1 MPAPAKSPP
10 AVRFGS
16 FELDLTS
23 GELRKDGQKITLPPK
38 AFAVLKALVERPG
51 EVVTREDLRA
61 RLWAGDTFVEFE
73 DSLNHAVNKLR
84 RALGDSAEEPQ
95 CIETLPRFGYR
106 FIASGNRATK
116 PEPAIRSLAV
126 LPMANLSAD
135 PHEEYFADGMTD
147 ALITDLA
154 KIRAVKIISRTSV
167 MRYKG
172 ANKPLPQI
180 ARDLG
185 VDGVIEGAVQRSG
198 ERVRITV
205 QLIRAATDAHLWA
218 ESYERDSRDVLSL
231 QGEVA
236 RAVAGEIKVV
246 LTPEESAHLARIR
259 PVNPEAF
266 EAYLKGQ
273 SHWYHLSRGQLDTAL
288 EYFGLALQKDPTY
301 ALAYV
306 GVANVWIAR
315 GDAGST
321 ASGEAFPK
329 AKEAVLKASELD
341 DSIAEAHIT
350 LANIASLYEH
360 DWSAAE
366 REFRRALELN
376 PNSAD
381 GHFMYADFLISMKR
395 TDEWNTEIHKTLEL
409 DPFNP
414 FFRCFYG
421 WHLVYLQ
428 RYEKAIAQFR
438 NVLATVPDFS
448 SAHMGLWGAFYKK
461 GMWEEAL
468 AEARKFFAVLGDRE
482 VEDALARG
490 HAEGSY
496 ARAMHRGAD
505 VLAARSKKSHVP
517 AVRIARLYVHAGD
530 KEQAL
535 QWLQTAGEQR
545 ETTLIHLA
553 VAWDW
558 DSLRNDSRFQDLL
571 RRVGLTP

>member
-1 MPAPAKSPP
+1 MPAPIHSLP
-10 AVRFGS
+10 AARFGS
-16 FELDLTS
+16 FALDLTS
-23 GELRKDGQKITLPPK
+23 GELRKDGQKVALPPK
-38 AFAVLKALVERPG
+38 AFAVLKALIERPG
-51 EVVTREDLRA
+51 EMVTREDLRT

-84 RALGDSAEEPQ
+84 HALGDSAEDPQ
-95 CIETLPRFGYR
+95 FIETLPRFGYR
-106 FIASGNRATK
+106 FIAFGDRATE

-126 LPMANLSAD
+126 LPMTNLSGD
-135 PHEEYFADGMTD
+135 PLQEYFADGMTD

-154 KIRAVKIISRTSV
+154 KIGAVKVISRTSV
-167 MRYKG
+167 MRYRG

-180 ARDLG
+180 ARELG

-205 QLIRAATDAHLWA
+205 QLIRAATDTHLWA
-218 ESYERDSRDVLSL
+218 ESYERDARDVLSL

-236 RAVAGEIKVV
+236 RAVAGEIKVA

-273 SHWYHLSRGQLDTAL
+273 SHWYHLSRRQLDTAL
-288 EYFGLALQKDPTY
+288 EYFGLALQKDPAC

-306 GVANVWIAR
+306 GVANVWIMR
-315 GDAGST
+315 GDTGSMAT
-321 ASGEAFPK
+321 GEAFPK

-366 REFRRALELN
+366 REFRRGLELN

-395 TDEWNTEIHKTLEL
+395 TDEWNTEVHKTLEL

-421 WHLVYLQ
+421 WHLVYMQ

-438 NVLATVPDFS
+438 NVLGTVPDFS
-448 SAHMGLWGAFYKK
+448 SAHMGLWGAFYKR
-461 GMWEEAL
+461 GTWEEAL
-468 AEARKFFAVLGDRE
+468 AEAGEFFAALGDRE

-496 ARAMHRGAD
+496 TSAMHYGAE

-517 AVRIARLYVHAGD
+517 AVRIARLYAHAGD

-535 QWLQTAGEQR
+535 RWLQTAGEQR

-558 DSLRNDSRFQDLL
+558 DSLRNDSRFMDLL